1 MNLFISTEN
10 QPVVLTKKDEEQYK
24 LSDEE
29 TEELISIL
37 KGKLL
42 KSKANFED
50 SDAYYLGLIKKL
62 QVETAER
69 GNGSLGNPICVKGRL
84 GRKLYII
91 KEGEVDVMAD
101 DDKTVRV
108 TLDKGA

>member
-1 MNLFISTEN
+1 
-10 QPVVLTKKDEEQYK
+10 VLNDEEKQ
-24 LSDEE
+24 D
-29 TEELISIL
+29 LIEIL
-37 KGKLL
+37 RHHFAKFKIT
-42 KSKANFED
+42 D
-50 SDAYYLGLIKKL
+50 SHAPDAYYLGLIKKL